1 MKRAGLEELL
11 PAAGQH
17 GEAAATQ
24 VLLAQDGS
32 NSLTPTAHR
41 RQSVERPQSLRPSEK
56 INIPRVPPAQIAE
69 EVTRQLASAAPA
81 AIGAAVLCALIC
93 MYMQRAVVPLGD
105 QIAWLCIFLA
115 VMLARATLVAVYRG
129 SHAKASVAP
138 EVWLKWFRISAI
150 STGMAWGLAGFLLFP
165 ASDLPHQLILLF
177 FLAGAAAAAVLSNS
191 ADSVGATGF
200 AICIVAPFIVH
211 MLAREGDLY
220 KVLAAFGV
228 VYLGFVFAM
237 IRAVSR
243 STRQNI
249 VLRFEAMDREEA
261 LKTSTEQYRLLL
273 NHLAVGVL
281 HYDRNYFITYCNE
294 RLTQILQANKKTLL
308 GRDLKALSDPMIP
321 ATLQRAIADGVSV
334 RFEGYHDAAL
344 GDFRGWISLVAT
356 PSRDGRGN
364 IIGGVAIVEDI
375 SEHHASQEEIRRL
388 VFSDALTGLPN
399 RRRLLECLEQ
409 ASATCRRT
417 GKFSALLFV
426 DLDNFKTLNDT
437 RGHDVGDQ
445 LLKQVADR
453 LTDCVRPTD
462 SVARFGGDEFL
473 VLLEDLPG
481 DAAEAVA
488 RARKVG
494 EKIIAA
500 LNLPYLLGAYEHYCT
515 ASIGAAI
522 FGDRPIAEEEL
533 LKQADMAM
541 YQAKAAGRNALR
553 FFDPKS
559 QSTIAAQS
567 ALEADLRTAIRDGQL
582 ALHFQPVVDGARH
595 IVGVEALVRWQ
606 HPTRGLVAPADFI
619 PIAEATGLIVPM
631 GHWVLQSACALLAR
645 WAKRRERADL
655 TVAVNISALQIRQSD
670 FVAQVLEV
678 VQRTGAIAKRLKLEL
693 TESLFV
699 DDVEDTIAKM
709 KALSALGI
717 GFSLDDFGTG
727 YSSLSYLKRL
737 PLDQLKIDKSFVMN
751 LEQSDSDASICAATI
766 GLAHNLGLRVV
777 AEGVETDVQLYFLNT
792 VHHCDFMQGYYF
804 GRPMPLDQFEDYL
817 DGVQRAQSKVAT

>member
-1 MKRAGLEELL
+1 MKRAGLEEVL
-11 PAAGQH
+11 PADGQ
-17 GEAAATQ
+17 GGDAATAQ
-24 VLLAQDGS
+24 IFFAQDAS
-32 NSLTPTAHR
+32 NAA
-41 RQSVERPQSLRPSEK
+41 RPSTHQKLDVSGLRTIRSTEK
-56 INIPRVPPAQIAE
+56 IKVTSLPPAQIAD

-81 AIGAAVLCALIC
+81 AMGSAVLCALIC

-105 QIAWLCIFLA
+105 QLTWLFFFLT
-115 VMLARATLVAVYRG
+115 VMLARTALLVAYRG
-129 SHAKASVAP
+129 SRTNGSVAP
-138 EVWLKWFRISAI
+138 EVWLRWFRVSAI
-150 STGMAWGLAGFLLFP
+150 STGIAWGLAGFLLFP
-165 ASDLPHQLILLF
+165 ASDLPHQLILLL

-191 ADSVGATGF
+191 ADAMGAAGF
-200 AICIVAPFIVH
+200 VICIVAPFIVH

-220 KVLAAFGV
+220 KVLAASGF
-228 VYLGFVFAM
+228 VYLGFVLAM
-237 IRAVSR
+237 IRAVAR
-243 STRQNI
+243 GTRENI

-261 LKTSTEQYRLLL
+261 LKASTEQYRLLL

-281 HYDRNYFITYCNE
+281 HYDKNYVITYCNE
-294 RLTQILQANKKTLL
+294 RLTQILQAEKESLI
-308 GRDLKALSDPMIP
+308 GRDLQDLSDPIIP
-321 ATLQRAIADGVSV
+321 GTLQRAVADGVSM
-334 RFEGYHDAAL
+334 RYEGYHDAAL
-344 GDFRGWISLVAT
+344 GNFRGWISLVAT
-356 PSRDGRGN
+356 PSRDSRGN
-364 IIGGVAIVEDI
+364 IVGGVAIVEDI
-375 SEHHASQEEIRRL
+375 TEHHASQEEIHRL

-399 RRRLLECLEQ
+399 RRRLLERLQQ
-409 ASATCRRT
+409 ALATCRKT

-426 DLDNFKTLNDT
+426 DLDNFKALNDT

-445 LLKQVADR
+445 LLKQVAAR

-473 VLLEDLPG
+473 VLLEDLPA
-481 DAAEAVA
+481 DATQAVA

-494 EKIIAA
+494 QKIIAA
-500 LNLPYLLGAYEHYCT
+500 LNTPYMLGAYEHYCT
-515 ASIGAAI
+515 ASIGASL
-522 FGDRPIAEEEL
+522 FGDRSIVEEEL

-582 ALHFQPVVDGARH
+582 TLHYQPVVDGARRV
-595 IVGVEALVRWQ
+595 VGVEALVRWQ

-631 GHWVLQSACALLAR
+631 GHWVLESACALLAN
-645 WAKRRERADL
+645 WARRPERANL

-670 FVAQVLEV
+670 FVAQVLEI
-678 VQRTGAIAKRLKLEL
+678 VQRFGAVAKRLKLEL

-699 DDVEDTIAKM
+699 VDVEDTIAKM
-709 KALSALGI
+709 KALNALGI

-766 GLAHNLGLRVV
+766 GLAHNLGLQVV
-777 AEGVETDVQLYFLNT
+777 AEGVETDVQLYFLDT

-804 GRPMPLDQFEDYL
+804 GRPMPLDQFEAYL
-817 DGVQRAQSKVAT
+817 GGIQRVQTKT

>member
-1 MKRAGLEELL
+1 LKRASQEELL
-11 PAAGQH
+11 PAAGQY
-17 GEAAATQ
+17 GDAAVAQIVFAQNGSRSATASPRQ
-24 VLLAQDGS
+24 GVDGS
-32 NSLTPTAHR
+32 GLRSLLSP
-41 RQSVERPQSLRPSEK
+41 EK
-56 INIPRVPPAQIAE
+56 SNITRVPSPQIAGE
-69 EVTRQLASAAPA
+69 ITRQLASAAPA
-81 AIGAAVLCALIC
+81 AMASALFCALIC
-93 MYMQRAVVPLGD
+93 MYMQRAVVSWEDRLT
-105 QIAWLCIFLA
+105 WLFVFLA
-115 VMLARATLVAVYRG
+115 VMLARAALVVAYRRPR
-129 SHAKASVAP
+129 AKASVAP
-138 EVWLKWFRISAI
+138 EVWLRWFRISAI
-150 STGMAWGLAGFLLFP
+150 STGVAWGLAGFLLFP
-165 ASDLPHQLILLF
+165 ANDLPHQLILLF
-177 FLAGAAAAAVLSNS
+177 FLAGAAAAAALSNS
-191 ADSVGATGF
+191 ADAVGASGF
-200 AICIVAPFIVH
+200 ALCIVAPFIVH

-228 VYLGFVFAM
+228 VYLGFVLAM
-237 IRAVSR
+237 IRAVAR
-243 STRQNI
+243 GTRENI
-249 VLRFEAMDREEA
+249 VLRFEAMEREEA

-281 HYDRNYFITYCNE
+281 HYDKKYFITYCNE
-294 RLTQILQANKKTLL
+294 RLTQILQATKDCLI
-308 GRDLKALSDPMIP
+308 GRDLQRLSDPMIL

-334 RFEGYHDAAL
+334 RYEGYHDAVL
-344 GDFRGWISLVAT
+344 GGFRGWISLVAT
-356 PSRDGRGN
+356 PSRDSRGN
-364 IIGGVAIVEDI
+364 IVGGVAIVEDI
-375 SEHHASQEEIRRL
+375 TEHHASQEEIQRL

-399 RRRLLECLEQ
+399 RRRLLERLQQ
-409 ASATCRRT
+409 ALAACRRT

-426 DLDNFKTLNDT
+426 DLDNFKALNDT

-445 LLKQVADR
+445 LLKQVAAR
-453 LTDCVRPTD
+453 LTDCVRPSD

-473 VLLEDLPG
+473 VLLEDLTG
-481 DAAEAVA
+481 DATEALA
-488 RARKVG
+488 RAGKVG

-500 LNLPYLLGAYEHYCT
+500 LNVPYMLGAYEHYCT
-515 ASIGAAI
+515 ASVGASL

-559 QSTIAAQS
+559 QSTLAAQS
-567 ALEADLRTAIRDGQL
+567 ALETDLRAAIRDDQL
-582 ALHFQPVVDGARH
+582 TLHYQPVVDGVRH
-595 IVGVEALVRWQ
+595 VVGVEALVRWQ
-606 HPTRGLVAPADFI
+606 HPTRGLITPGDFI
-619 PIAEATGLIVPM
+619 PIAESTGLIIPM
-631 GHWVLQSACALLAR
+631 GNWVLERACALLAS
-645 WAKRRERADL
+645 WARRPERAEL

-670 FVAQVLEV
+670 FVAQVLEI
-678 VQRTGAIAKRLKLEL
+678 VQRFGAVAKLLKLEL

-792 VHHCDFMQGYYF
+792 VHRCDFLQGYYF

-817 DGVQRAQSKVAT
+817 DGLQRAQAKSLT

>member
-1 MKRAGLEELL
+1 LKRAGLEEVL
-11 PAAGQH
+11 PAAGQR
-17 GEAAATQ
+17 GDAAAAQ
-24 VLLAQDGS
+24 IFFAQDES
-32 NSLTPTAHR
+32 NAA
-41 RQSVERPQSLRPSEK
+41 RPSTHQKLDGSGLRTIRSTEK
-56 INIPRVPPAQIAE
+56 NKVTSLPPAQIAD

-81 AIGAAVLCALIC
+81 AMGSAVLCALIC

-105 QIAWLCIFLA
+105 QITWLLVFLT
-115 VMLARATLVAVYRG
+115 VMLARTALVVAYRG
-129 SHAKASVAP
+129 SRTKASVAP
-138 EVWLKWFRISAI
+138 EVWLRWFRISAI
-150 STGMAWGLAGFLLFP
+150 STGIAWGLAGFLLFP
-165 ASDLPHQLILLF
+165 ASDLPHQLILLL

-191 ADSVGATGF
+191 ADAVGAAGF

-220 KVLAAFGV
+220 KVLAAFGF
-228 VYLGFVFAM
+228 VYLGFVLAM
-237 IRAVSR
+237 IRAVAR
-243 STRQNI
+243 GTHENI

-261 LKTSTEQYRLLL
+261 LKASTEQYRLLL

-281 HYDRNYFITYCNE
+281 HYDKNYVISYCNE
-294 RLTQILQANKKTLL
+294 RLTQILQAEKESLI
-308 GRDLKALSDPMIP
+308 GRDLQDLSDPIIP
-321 ATLQRAIADGVSV
+321 GTLQRAVADGVSM
-334 RFEGYHDAAL
+334 RYEGYHDAAL
-344 GDFRGWISLVAT
+344 GNFRGWISLVAT
-356 PSRDGRGN
+356 PSRDSRGN
-364 IIGGVAIVEDI
+364 IVGGVAIVEDI
-375 SEHHASQEEIRRL
+375 TEHHASQEEIHRL

-399 RRRLLECLEQ
+399 RRRLLERLQQ
-409 ASATCRRT
+409 ALATCRRT

-426 DLDNFKTLNDT
+426 DLDNFKALNDT

-445 LLKQVADR
+445 LLKQVAAR

-473 VLLEDLPG
+473 VLLEDLPT
-481 DAAEAVA
+481 DATEAAA

-494 EKIIAA
+494 QKIIAA
-500 LNLPYLLGAYEHYCT
+500 LNTPYMLGAYEHYCT
-515 ASIGAAI
+515 ASIGASL
-522 FGDRPIAEEEL
+522 FGDRSIAEEEL

-582 ALHFQPVVDGARH
+582 TLHYQPVVDGARRV
-595 IVGVEALVRWQ
+595 VGVEALVRWQ

-631 GHWVLQSACALLAR
+631 GHWVLESACALLAK
-645 WAKRRERADL
+645 WARRPERADL

-670 FVAQVLEV
+670 FVAQVLEI
-678 VQRTGAIAKRLKLEL
+678 VQRFGAVAKRLKLEL

-699 DDVEDTIAKM
+699 VDVEDTIAKM
-709 KALSALGI
+709 KALNALGI

-766 GLAHNLGLRVV
+766 GLAHNLGLQVV
-777 AEGVETDVQLYFLNT
+777 AEGVETDVQLYFLDT

-804 GRPMPLDQFEDYL
+804 GRPMPLDQFEAYL
-817 DGVQRAQSKVAT
+817 GGIQRIQTKT